1 MYRSVLTMTA
11 SRGPRHRT
19 AGSKVALG
27 LLALL
32 VTVGCS
38 SSKMVTLRSVPK
50 SPLVE
55 QLKLTARAGPQP
67 SPRTMQLLRVY
78 DLTDDAKGDPRQLLD
93 KLQAII
99 DREPSIDKIHAS
111 AELSFL
117 AAKKEELR
125 NPQLALDLYGASV
138 LHAYEY
144 LFDDRFIG
152 QRNPYDPQFRG
163 ACDLYNGALESAL
176 RLIHKHGGL
185 KPGQTHTIETAT
197 GNWDITCTLRGGRW
211 RVEDFDHFEFVSDYE
226 INGLRNHYQT
236 YGLGVPL
243 IAVRQRYAGEPPA
256 AKYYPPNLGFP
267 VTAFLRPVG
276 GPSRPSRDGSTRR
289 GAVLE
294 LYDPLTT
301 SHLAISNAK
310 VSLEGDVTTP
320 LAYFLSDPTFN
331 SLATIGLLR
340 PEMLLQMRPGQ
351 QDPIMGLYMVQPYE
365 PDKIPVLLVHGL
377 WSSPMTWMEVFNDL
391 RSTPE
396 IREHYQFWFYLYPT
410 GQPFWISAAQLRR
423 DLAGARRVLDPN
435 GEEPALDQMVL
446 IGHSMGGLISRLQT
460 IHSSND
466 YWNIVSK
473 QPFHLV
479 KAKPEVRERIRS
491 CFFFEPNPSVRRVI
505 TVGTPHRGSKVSNN
519 VTQWIT
525 SKLITL
531 PKMIARSQQ
540 RLFQDNKSLFHDTR
554 LLEIETGVDSLAPDS
569 PIFPVML
576 ASRRPPWVKYHNIV
590 GLVPEQGLFG
600 SLAAGTDGVVS
611 FESAHMGD
619 VESELV
625 VPADHVSVHSHPR
638 AVLEVRRILLEHL
651 AELRSFPGTVPPR
664 MRTAQPPPEH
674 RPASPTSDV
683 F

>member
-1 MYRSVLTMTA
+1 
-11 SRGPRHRT
+11 
-19 AGSKVALG
+19 
-27 LLALL
+27 
-32 VTVGCS
+32 
-38 SSKMVTLRSVPK
+38 
-50 SPLVE
+50 
-55 QLKLTARAGPQP
+55 
-67 SPRTMQLLRVY
+67 
-78 DLTDDAKGDPRQLLD
+78 
-93 KLQAII
+93 
-99 DREPSIDKIHAS
+99 
-111 AELSFL
+111 
-117 AAKKEELR
+117 
-125 NPQLALDLYGASV
+125 
-138 LHAYEY
+138 
-144 LFDDRFIG
+144 
-152 QRNPYDPQFRG
+152 
-163 ACDLYNGALESAL
+163 
-176 RLIHKHGGL
+176 
-185 KPGQTHTIETAT
+185 
-197 GNWDITCTLRGGRW
+197 
-211 RVEDFDHFEFVSDYE
+211 
-226 INGLRNHYQT
+226 
-236 YGLGVPL
+236 
-243 IAVRQRYAGEPPA
+243 
-256 AKYYPPNLGFP
+256 
-267 VTAFLRPVG
+267 
-276 GPSRPSRDGSTRR
+276 
-289 GAVLE
+289 
-294 LYDPLTT
+294 
-301 SHLAISNAK
+301 
-310 VSLEGDVTTP
+310 
-320 LAYFLSDPTFN
+320 
-331 SLATIGLLR
+331 
-340 PEMLLQMRPGQ
+340 
-351 QDPIMGLYMVQPYE
+351 
-365 PDKIPVLLVHGL
+365 
-377 WSSPMTWMEVFNDL
+377 MTWMEVFNDL